1 MPDQPDYYATIHW
14 GSQGQAVRDAREW
27 DVDEG
32 DSYWWFEEVQLLAG
46 SSDIYGPG
54 AVAEGKVLLV
64 DSWGGSMVEVGM
76 FAFAFGASPVQQLHR
91 PARDGVVV
99 TLPRPE
105 RFVAGEQCVIRAENQ
120 SAADSM
126 VSVFF
131 SGRLVD
137 A

>member
-1 MPDQPDYYATIHW
+1 MPDQPDYYATIHY
-14 GSQGQAVRDAREW
+14 GSQGQAVRAPRDW
-27 DVDEG
+27 DVDQG
-32 DSYWWFEEVQLLAG
+32 DTYYYFEEVQLLG
-46 SSDIYGPG
+46 NSSDIYGPG

-76 FAFAFGASPVQQLHR
+76 FAFVFGAAPVQQLHR
-91 PARDGVVV
+91 PARDGCVV

-120 SAADSM
+120 SAAASM